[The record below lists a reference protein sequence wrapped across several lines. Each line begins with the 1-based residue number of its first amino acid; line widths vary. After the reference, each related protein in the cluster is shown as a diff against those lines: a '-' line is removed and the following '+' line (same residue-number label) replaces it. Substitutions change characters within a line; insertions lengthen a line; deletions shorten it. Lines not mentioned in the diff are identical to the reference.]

1 MQTYLYDS
9 QTKLFIGAVEATPG
23 DVPGSWIY
31 PANATPTPPPSVIPQ
46 GKAAWY
52 RGFQWQIDDAPA
64 PEVCRRAAYAAEADA
79 LFVEAQY
86 YEAEAKGHRL
96 NGNPELALAAE
107 QAAEA
112 LLREYVARKNAIR
125 ARFPDKEID

>member
-1 MQTYLYDS
+1 MKAYLYEKS
-9 QTKLFIGAVEATPG
+9 SGLYLGETEAVPG
-23 DVPGSWIY
+23 DVPGSWCY
-31 PANATPTPPPSVIPQ
+31 PANATLKPPPSAMPQ

-52 RGFQWQIDDAPA
+52 RGFQWQIDDEPA

>member
-31 PANATPTPPPSVIPQ
+31 PNNATLQPPPSDMPQ

-64 PEVCRRAAYAAEADA
+64 PEACRRAAYAAEADA
-79 LFVEAQY
+79 LFVESQY